1 MSVKR
6 VQPGE
11 VDLVLAVLRRFKSY
25 VEPDPVDFLSD
36 PRTVLFAAMEA
47 DEPVGWCYGYELVRP
62 EGRCDMLLYELE
74 VAEEAR
80 GRGHGK
86 ALIEALLAE
95 AEARGHIEMW
105 VLTDTDNQSAEALY
119 RAMGADR
126 TGQIMFTWELDH

>member
-1 MSVKR
+1 M
-6 VQPGE
+6 QPGE
-11 VDLVLAVLRRFKSY
+11 VDLVLALLRRFKSH
-25 VEPDPVDFLSD
+25 VEADSVDFLSD

-47 DEPVGWCYGYELVRP
+47 DESVGWSCGYELVRP
-62 EGRCDMLLYELE
+62 DGHCAMLLYELE

-86 ALIEALLAE
+86 ALVEALLAE

-105 VLTDTDNQSAEALY
+105 VLTDPDNQSAAALY